1 MKSEQVELGKKKK
14 KKKKTSLQKIPQQVS
29 ADIMRLDETASKG
42 KLHRFMYTYTLIGT
56 HVPLPHQQG
65 ISTDRTDAQRFVSS
79 NPSV

>member
-1 MKSEQVELGKKKK
+1 MKSEQVELG
-14 KKKKTSLQKIPQQVS
+14 KKKTSLQKIPQQVS

-56 HVPLPHQQG
+56 YVPLPHQQG